1 MSTSVGDRKYN
12 NKSDSSHVR
21 CFQLLKN
28 CFNPS
33 ALSGTGGGG
42 GSGAA
47 PQIGDVMY
55 SDKTWG
61 SADDYDGSKTAVGI
75 VCAVNNDGSVKIV
88 NLKDLTFSNN
98 NSTGNFN
105 ADNPYGGSTPYT
117 YWSTGDDMYTNIN
130 AIPDFTGYIGV
141 DGGINVGGVT
151 GGATGGSG
159 SAGSAGGGSGDVF
172 GEVFAVDD
180 VYGKQYNLILS
191 EYDKMIKDTSYQGI
205 NLLNE
210 GRLVVTLNEARSHKI
225 VVDGVDAKYEA
236 IGLETVDWNN
246 TGDVEKALSE
256 LTVAINKL
264 RNYSTMFGSQYQ
276 LIQTRQNFTDALIDV
291 LETGADNLVLADMNE
306 ESANYL
312 ALQTRQQLATNSLS
326 LASQSAQSILSLF

>member
-1 MSTSVGDRKYN
+1 M
-12 NKSDSSHVR
+12 
-21 CFQLLKN
+21 
-28 CFNPS
+28 
-33 ALSGTGGGG
+33 
-42 GSGAA
+42 
-47 PQIGDVMY
+47 
-55 SDKTWG
+55 
-61 SADDYDGSKTAVGI
+61 
-75 VCAVNNDGSVKIV
+75 
-88 NLKDLTFSNN
+88 
-98 NSTGNFN
+98 
-105 ADNPYGGSTPYT
+105 
-117 YWSTGDDMYTNIN
+117 
-130 AIPDFTGYIGV
+130 
-141 DGGINVGGVT
+141 
-151 GGATGGSG
+151 
-159 SAGSAGGGSGDVF
+159 
-172 GEVFAVDD
+172 
-180 VYGKQYNLILS
+180 YGKQYNLILS